1 MSYQKHLKYQRY
13 LINSTL
19 TGLTLEPSETSKIAP
34 KPLQGLQGRSQ
45 WPPRNP
51 PGSKGHPRDPKRAPR
66 DFRRASF
73 RVLAGAETTIEP
85 EHFVRNRRRSK
96 HLNISLVLRTHQTHF
111 WPGGMRAAF
120 KSAVSNGYMAS
131 MEGYVRPPVPWGGSP
146 PLTPP
151 PGLRMPPG

>member
-1 MSYQKHLKYQRY
+1 MSYKKHFKYQRY

-45 WPPRNP
+45 WPPRTP

-96 HLNISLVLRTHQTHF
+96 HLNISLVLRTHQTQF

-131 MEGYVRPPVPWGGSP
+131 MEGYVRPPVPW
-146 PLTPP
+146 
-151 PGLRMPPG
+151 

>member
-1 MSYQKHLKYQRY
+1 MSSPKSLLKLNCVYILWYNHSIQNSYEKSLKNVSYQKHLKYQRY

-45 WPPRNP
+45 WPPRTP

-96 HLNISLVLRTHQTHF
+96 HLNISLVLRTHQTQF

-120 KSAVSNGYMAS
+120 K
-131 MEGYVRPPVPWGGSP
+131 
-146 PLTPP
+146 
-151 PGLRMPPG
+151 

>member
-45 WPPRNP
+45 WPPRTP

-96 HLNISLVLRTHQTHF
+96 HLNISLVLRTHQTQF
-111 WPGGMRAAF
+111 WPGGMRTPM
-120 KSAVSNGYMAS
+120 KYIYIYIIIYIHIHIYMYIYIYIHIYIYIYIE
-131 MEGYVRPPVPWGGSP
+131 M
-146 PLTPP
+146 LF
-151 PGLRMPPG
+151 